1 MIHSRMVANT
11 KIRDMKKKVGRPT
24 GVVQTHQLQ
33 TRVSVEFLAKL
44 DEWRRAQP
52 DLPSRTEAIRR
63 IVERAIDG
71 ESGAKSPPRG
81 RPAKGSKT

>member
-1 MIHSRMVANT
+1 MIHSRMVGNT
-11 KIRDMKKKVGRPT
+11 EIRDMKKKVGRPT

-44 DEWRRAQP
+44 DEWRRTQL

-63 IVERAIDG
+63 IVERVIDG
-71 ESGAKSPPRG
+71 ESGAKPPPRG
-81 RPAKGSKT
+81 RPGKSGKT

>member
-1 MIHSRMVANT
+1 MEINT
-11 KIRDMKKKVGRPT
+11 KIIAMKKKVGRPT

-33 TRVSVEFLAKL
+33 TRVSAEFLAKL

-63 IVERAIDG
+63 IVEQAID
-71 ESGAKSPPRG
+71 APAPKRG
-81 RPAKGSKT
+81 RAK

>member
-1 MIHSRMVANT
+1 MEVNT
-11 KIRDMKKKVGRPT
+11 KIIAMKKKVGRPT

-33 TRVSVEFLAKL
+33 TRVSAEFLAKL

-63 IVERAIDG
+63 IVEQAID
-71 ESGAKSPPRG
+71 AAAPKRG
-81 RPAKGSKT
+81 RPVKA

>member
-1 MIHSRMVANT
+1 MEVNT
-11 KIRDMKKKVGRPT
+11 KIIAMKKKVGRPT

-33 TRVSVEFLAKL
+33 TRVSAEFLAKL

-63 IVERAIDG
+63 IVEQAID
-71 ESGAKSPPRG
+71 APAPKRG
-81 RPAKGSKT
+81 RPVKA

>member
-1 MIHSRMVANT
+1 MEVNT
-11 KIRDMKKKVGRPT
+11 KMIAMKKKVGRPT

-33 TRVSVEFLAKL
+33 TRVSAEFLAKL

-63 IVERAIDG
+63 IVEQAID
-71 ESGAKSPPRG
+71 APAPKRG
-81 RPAKGSKT
+81 RPVKA

>member
-1 MIHSRMVANT
+1 
-11 KIRDMKKKVGRPT
+11 MKKKVGRPA

-33 TRVSVEFLAKL
+33 TRVSADFLAKL

-63 IVERAIDG
+63 IVEQVVDA
-71 ESGAKSPPRG
+71 APKRG
-81 RPAKGSKT
+81 RTK

>member
-1 MIHSRMVANT
+1 MEVNT
-11 KIRDMKKKVGRPT
+11 KMTAMKKKVGRPT

-33 TRVSVEFLAKL
+33 TRVSAEFLAKL

-63 IVERAIDG
+63 IVEQAID
-71 ESGAKSPPRG
+71 APAPKRG
-81 RPAKGSKT
+81 RPVKA